1 MNKTP
6 YPQLNIVPYWP
17 EGQYAI
23 VGTGEAINPAMYT
36 SRTVTPDNIP
46 LYLTGTYIEDSSCES
61 IGKAIQPLTQSDVIV
76 YNSINEYYNSLSNK
90 E

>member
-23 VGTGEAINPAMYT
+23 VGTGEAINPALYT
-36 SRTVTPDNIP
+36 NKVVAGTLP

-76 YNSINEYYNSLSNK
+76 YNSLREYYNSLSNK